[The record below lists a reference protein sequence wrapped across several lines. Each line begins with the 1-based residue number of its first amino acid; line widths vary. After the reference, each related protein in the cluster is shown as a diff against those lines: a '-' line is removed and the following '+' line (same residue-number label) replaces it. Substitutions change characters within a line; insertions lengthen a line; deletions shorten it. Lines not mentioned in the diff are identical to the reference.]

1 MTSAISTTG
10 LDTDFPVAGRDND
23 SQGFRDNF
31 LNIKNSLNSA
41 SSEITALQAGVARKD
56 ADNNFDGNEQSNMLV
71 NTISYKTSNEGATGG
86 GNWGEAGV
94 QTWTL
99 STGASYN
106 VTIALNSFPNS
117 NYGTMRCII
126 KNTDTG
132 SHTVTFTAT
141 SFSNFYTDGNAIWTA
156 KAFDVESG
164 EIAIVD
170 AFSPDGDNMYLNY
183 VGTYS

>member
-31 LNIKNSLNSA
+31 LNIKTNLDSA
-41 SSEITALQAGVARKD
+41 ASEITALQAGVARLD
-56 ADNNFDGNEQSNMLV
+56 TDNNFDGNEQTNMLV
-71 NTISYKTSNEGATGG
+71 NITSYKTSNEGATGG
-86 GNWGEAGV
+86 GDFETAAV

-99 STGASYN
+99 STGESYN
-106 VTIALNSFPNS
+106 VTVALNNFPIG
-117 NYGTMRCII
+117 NYGTMRCIV

-132 SHTVTFTAT
+132 SHSVTFTAVGYT
-141 SFSNFYTDGNAIWTA
+141 GFYTDGNVAWTS
-156 KAFDVESG
+156 KTIELEVG
-164 EIAIVD
+164 EIGIVD

-183 VGTYS
+183 IGTFS